1 MPSRLLYF
9 PPMDQQQ
16 GKPSEIRVGAGLE
29 ESRLNQDFLDFLRK
43 WSTPIL
49 LVAAVAALLFV
60 GWQRYQQG
68 KKDKLDAA
76 FGELEAVSTTL
87 TPSPDSL
94 SAVATQYN
102 GVGAVSAI
110 AHNQAGDSLMF
121 SLQTGLKAG
130 AQINPDGSPKEA
142 SDVLSEADRTS
153 VLTQAASHYQQ
164 ALDASEKN
172 KAQRPIT
179 FGALFGLAAV
189 AESRG
194 EMEQAKKMYERI
206 IALVDADPTITL
218 EDGKSGNK
226 PFAMHA
232 AVAKHRIESLGD
244 LTAPIVIVSESQ
256 LPKLPPLPG
265 AQLPPIVDLPAGTA
279 PETPAA
285 PAGDKPATETPA
297 APATTPPTPP
307 AETPAAPP
315 AAPAPK

>member
-1 MPSRLLYF
+1 MRSALLYF

-49 LVAAVAALLFV
+49 LVAAAGALGFV
-60 GWQRYQQG
+60 GWQKYHQA
-68 KKDKLDAA
+68 KKDTLDKAL
-76 FGELEAVSTTL
+76 GELEAVSTSL

-94 SAVATQYN
+94 AAVATQYN
-102 GVGAVSAI
+102 GVGAVSAL

-142 SDVLSEADRTS
+142 ADVLGDADRAS
-153 VLTQAASHYQQ
+153 ILTQAASHYQQ

-179 FGALFGLAAV
+179 FGALFGLASI

-194 EMEQAKKMYERI
+194 EMDQAKKLYERI
-206 IALVDADPTITL
+206 IALVDADPAITL
-218 EDGKSGNK
+218 EDGQPGGKQGDK

-232 AVAKHRIESLGD
+232 TVAKHRIESLGN
-244 LTAPIVIVSESQ
+244 LGTPVVIVSESQ

-265 AQLPPIVDLPAGTA
+265 AQVPPAVELPAGTTPPASEA
-279 PETPAA
+279 PS
-285 PAGDKPATETPA
+285 
-297 APATTPPTPP
+297 TTPPTPP
-307 AETPAAPP
+307 AEAPAAPP
-315 AAPAPK
+315 AAPATAPK

>member
-1 MPSRLLYF
+1 
-9 PPMDQQQ
+9 MDQQQ

-49 LVAAVAALLFV
+49 LVAAVGALGFV
-60 GWQRYQQG
+60 GWQKYHQA

-94 SAVATQYN
+94 SAVATQYS
-102 GVGAVSAI
+102 GVGAVSAL

-130 AQINPDGSPKEA
+130 AQINPDGTPKEA
-142 SDVLSEADRTS
+142 GDVLSDSDRAS
-153 VLTQAASHYQQ
+153 ILTQAASHYQQ

-194 EMEQAKKMYERI
+194 EMDQAKKLYERI
-206 IALVDADPTITL
+206 IALADTDPAITL
-218 EDGKSGNK
+218 EDGTPDGKPGEK

-232 AVAKHRIESLGD
+232 AVAKHRIESLGT
-244 LTAPIVIVSESQ
+244 LAAPVVIVSESQ

-265 AQLPPIVDLPAGTA
+265 AQVPPTGELPAGTTTA
-279 PETPAA
+279 PETPAS
-285 PAGDKPATETPA
+285 PTGDKPATEAPA
-297 APATTPPTPP
+297 TPATTPSTPP
-307 AETPAAPP
+307 AETPTAPP

>member
-1 MPSRLLYF
+1 
-9 PPMDQQQ
+9 MDQQQ

-49 LVAAVAALLFV
+49 LVAAVGALGFV
-60 GWQRYQQG
+60 GWQKYQQG

-76 FGELEAVSTTL
+76 FGELEAVSTSL

-94 SAVATQYN
+94 AAVATQYN
-102 GVGAVSAI
+102 GVGAVSAL

-142 SDVLSEADRTS
+142 ADVLGDADRAS
-153 VLTQAASHYQQ
+153 ILTQAASHYQQ

-179 FGALFGLAAV
+179 FGALFGLASI

-194 EMEQAKKMYERI
+194 EMDQAKKMYERI
-206 IALVDADPTITL
+206 IALADADPAITL
-218 EDGKSGNK
+218 EDGKPGEK

-232 AVAKHRIESLGD
+232 AVAKHRIESLGN
-244 LTAPIVIVSESQ
+244 LNAPIVIVSESQ
-256 LPKLPPLPG
+256 LPKLPAKPG
-265 AQLPPIVDLPAGTA
+265 AVPPPTVELPAGTT
-279 PETPAA
+279 PPAA
-285 PAGDKPATETPA
+285 PTTPAGDKPATETPP
-297 APATTPPTPP
+297 APATTPP

-315 AAPAPK
+315 TAPPATPPTAPK